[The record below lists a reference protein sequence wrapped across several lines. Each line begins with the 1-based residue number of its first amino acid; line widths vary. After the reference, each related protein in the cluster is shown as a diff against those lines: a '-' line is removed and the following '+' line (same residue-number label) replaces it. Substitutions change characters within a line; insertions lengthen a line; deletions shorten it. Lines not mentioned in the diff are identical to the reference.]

1 MPVVSV
7 TEMVWPYSLFR
18 SPKWLSHRP
27 RFGHRNGLALLVVSV
42 TEMDSSITSVS
53 VTEMSLPKLVV
64 SVTERGAVLQV
75 VPVTEMVWPYSLFRS
90 PK

>member
-64 SVTERGAVLQV
+64 SVTE
-75 VPVTEMVWPYSLFRS
+75 MVWPYSLFRS
-90 PK
+90 PKWIHP